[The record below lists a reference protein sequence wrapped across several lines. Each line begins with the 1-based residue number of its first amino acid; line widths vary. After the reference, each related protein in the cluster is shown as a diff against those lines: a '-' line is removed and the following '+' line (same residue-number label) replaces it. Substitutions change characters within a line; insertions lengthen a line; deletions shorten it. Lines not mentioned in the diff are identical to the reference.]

1 MALQKFLKRKNSQNT
16 AEMSFVDHLEALRGH
31 LFRAIIAV
39 VAGAILIAIFND
51 LFIQEIIMGPTHSDF
66 PTYRFMC
73 RLAEKVNIPTLCMGE
88 IGVKMQSTTVAGQ
101 FSMFFSVI
109 LIGGFILAFPY
120 VFYEF
125 WKFIKPALTTKELSK
140 TRGVIFWVSLLFFS
154 GVLFGYFIVSPY
166 TINFFSNFK
175 LDENIENIWT
185 ITSYIHTMT
194 PLILGTGLA
203 FQLPLAMLF
212 LAKIG
217 IVSATFLKQSRK
229 YAIVLIF
236 VVAGIITPGPDLIS
250 QISVAL
256 PLLLLYEVSIVLTKR
271 VEADKAKEELEEWS

>member
-66 PTYRFMC
+66 PTYRLMC

-125 WKFIKPALTTKELSK
+125 WKFIKPALTKKELSK

-271 VEADKAKEELEEWS
+271 VEAEKAKEELEEWS

>member
-1 MALQKFLKRKNSQNT
+1 MALLNFLKRKNSQNT

-73 RLAEKVNIPTLCMGE
+73 MLAEKVNIPTLCMGE

-125 WKFIKPALTTKELSK
+125 WKFIKPALTKRELSK

-271 VEADKAKEELEEWS
+271 VEAEKAKEELEEWS